1 MNPPGA
7 EHAGLQEQI
16 VTRPEELPEVCAHLA
31 SCGRF
36 GLDTEFVGEDTYH
49 PHLCLVQV
57 ATADRLILI
66 DPLSVGPL
74 DAFWNLVADPA
85 NQVVVH
91 AGREEVRLCRLWSG
105 KAPGNLFDL
114 QIAAG
119 LVGPV
124 YPLGHGALVSQ
135 VLRVHLAKGETLTE
149 WRDRP
154 LTRAQI
160 RYAFDDVRYLLPLWR
175 ELSQRLERRQRTS
188 WAAEEFA
195 RLARNG
201 DPDEAPVERWR
212 KLRGLGSLDRR
223 RLALVRALYQWREET
238 AAHTNRPARAICR
251 DDLIVEIA
259 RRDPRRERDLQVVRG
274 LPRRDLGAILRVLE
288 EARAIPIEACPAV
301 ADREQDPPQAGL
313 VVNVLGAVLGDWC
326 ARQRLA
332 PNLAANNSDLKLL
345 VRSHM
350 QGVPFPA
357 ESLLA
362 QGWRAAHVLPELRAV
377 LEGRATLRV
386 TDLRTAS
393 PFTIQPVDESG
404 H

>member
-1 MNPPGA
+1 MIPSGV
-7 EHAGLQEQI
+7 EHDGLQEQI
-16 VTRPEELPEVCAHLA
+16 VTRPQELPEICAYLA

-66 DPLSVGPL
+66 DPLSAGPL
-74 DAFWNLVADPA
+74 DAFWNLVTDPA

-91 AGREEVRLCRLWSG
+91 AGREEVRLCRLWAG

-119 LVGPV
+119 LVGLV
-124 YPLGHGALVSQ
+124 YPLGHGALVNQ
-135 VLRVHLAKGETLTE
+135 VLHIHLAKGETLTE

-154 LTRAQI
+154 LTPAQI
-160 RYAFDDVRYLLPLWR
+160 RYAFDDVRYLLPVWR
-175 ELSQRLERRQRTS
+175 ELSRRLERLNRTS

-195 RLARNG
+195 RLAHNG
-201 DPDEAPVERWR
+201 APDETPVEKWR
-212 KLRGLGSLDRR
+212 KLRGLGALDRR
-223 RLALVRALYQWREET
+223 RLALVRAVYQWREET
-238 AAHTNRPARAICR
+238 AARTNRPARSICR

-259 RRDPRRERDLQVVRG
+259 RRNPNRERDLQVIRG
-274 LPRRDLGAILRVLE
+274 LPRRDVGAILQVLE
-288 EARAIPIEACPAV
+288 QARSIPLDECPAV
-301 ADREQDPPQAGL
+301 GDREQDPPQAAL
-313 VVNVLGAVLGDWC
+313 VASVLGAVLGDWC
-326 ARQRLA
+326 ARQHLA
-332 PNLAANNSDLKLL
+332 PNLVANNGDLKLL
-345 VRSHM
+345 VRSYLR
-350 QGVPFPA
+350 GVPFPA

-386 TDLRTAS
+386 ANVRAAS
-393 PFTIQPVDESG
+393 PFSIQQPDQG
-404 H
+404 

>member
-1 MNPPGA
+1 VISSGV
-7 EHAGLQEQI
+7 EYGSLQEQI
-16 VTRPEELPEVCAHLA
+16 ITHPKELPEICAYLA

-74 DAFWNLVADPA
+74 DAFWNLVTDPA

-91 AGREEVRLCRLWSG
+91 AGREEVRLCRLWAG

-119 LVGPV
+119 LAGLV
-124 YPLGHGALVSQ
+124 YPLGHGSLVHQ
-135 VLRVHLAKGETLTE
+135 VLRIQLAKGETLTE

-154 LTRAQI
+154 LTQAQI
-160 RYAFDDVRYLLPLWR
+160 RYAFDDVRYLLPIWQ
-175 ELSQRLERRQRTS
+175 ELSRRLERLNRTS
-188 WAAEEFA
+188 WAMEEFA

-201 DPDEAPVERWR
+201 TPEEAPVEKWR
-212 KLRGLGSLDRR
+212 KLRGLGALDRR
-223 RLALVRALYQWREET
+223 RLALVRAIYQWRDET
-238 AAHTNRPARAICR
+238 AARTNRPARSICR

-259 RRDPRRERDLQVVRG
+259 RRNPNRERDLQVIRG
-274 LPRRDLGAILRVLE
+274 LPRRDVGAILQVLE
-288 EARAIPIEACPAV
+288 QARSLPLEQCPAMT
-301 ADREQDPPQAGL
+301 DREQDPPQAAL
-313 VVNVLGAVLGDWC
+313 VASVLGAVLGDWC
-326 ARQRLA
+326 ARQHLA
-332 PNLAANNSDLKLL
+332 PNLVANNGDLKLL
-345 VRSHM
+345 VRSYLR
-350 QGVPFPA
+350 GVPFPA

-362 QGWRAAHVLPELRAV
+362 QGWRAAHVLPELQAM

-386 TDLRTAS
+386 TNLRAHN
-393 PFTIQPVDESG
+393 PFTIQTTF
-404 H
+404 